1 MAHVL
6 KSAVIQR
13 VKGDKP
19 SVAHATVAALIAG
32 VACAV
37 LTYRVMRS

>member
-6 KSAVIQR
+6 KSALIKR
-13 VKGDKP
+13 VKGDQP
-19 SVAHATVAALIAG
+19 SAPHAAVAALIAG

-37 LTYRVMRS
+37 LTYRVMRN